1 MSKQKLYFHVINKII
16 NFIYILDFSSL
27 YLAHTGY
34 IQGSLQSGKPEV
46 RKGNVIH
53 FSSFSSHFSS
63 HSFIILQ
70 GQSAEGE
77 ERKAGQE
84 NSYLTN
90 GGADCGWLLLDLATV
105 YIWLFLS
112 QMMFGLFCKPQHHH
126 RPCCISQIHLY
137 SSQPF
142 VFYSTP

>member
-27 YLAHTGY
+27 YLAQTGY

-53 FSSFSSHFSS
+53 FSS

-70 GQSAEGE
+70 G
-77 ERKAGQE
+77 
-84 NSYLTN
+84 
-90 GGADCGWLLLDLATV
+90 
-105 YIWLFLS
+105 
-112 QMMFGLFCKPQHHH
+112 
-126 RPCCISQIHLY
+126 
-137 SSQPF
+137 
-142 VFYSTP
+142 